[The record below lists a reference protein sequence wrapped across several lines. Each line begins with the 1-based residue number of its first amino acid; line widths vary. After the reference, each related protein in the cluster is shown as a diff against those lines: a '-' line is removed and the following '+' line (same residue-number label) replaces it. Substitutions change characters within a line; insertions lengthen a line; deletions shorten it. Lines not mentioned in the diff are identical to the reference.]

1 MVHLITIC
9 LLYLTTNNV
18 NKIFA
23 KGQYS
28 QRSIHH
34 SDQCTVGQ
42 TSWSIKI
49 PDLTIYRLI
58 VLCNEVAQ
66 S

>member
-42 TSWSIKI
+42 ASYSIDPRSYHLHI
-49 PDLTIYRLI
+49 DL
-58 VLCNEVAQ
+58 VV
-66 S
+66 